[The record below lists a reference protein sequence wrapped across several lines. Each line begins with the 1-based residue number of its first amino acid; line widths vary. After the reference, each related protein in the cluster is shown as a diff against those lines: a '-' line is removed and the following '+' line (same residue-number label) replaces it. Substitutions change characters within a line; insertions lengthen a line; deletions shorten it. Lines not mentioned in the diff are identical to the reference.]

1 MPGNYILENGQA
13 VPCTDI
19 HKWAAWYETAERHV
33 GDDEIDGYRVSTVFL
48 GLDHNF
54 GGGAPLLYETMIF
67 CEGPLNNWA
76 ARYSTWS
83 QAEAGHQKVLDAIR
97 YGRVGDLL
105 TDAERIRDLLT
116 DGD

>member
-13 VPCTDI
+13 VPCTDV

-48 GLDHNF
+48 GLDHNW

-67 CEGPLNNWA
+67 CDDANDVYSLHNWCE
-76 ARYSTWS
+76 RYSTWD
-83 QAEAGHQKVLDAIR
+83 QAAAWHKKVLDAVR
-97 YGRVGDLL
+97 SGRVGDL
-105 TDAERIRDLLT
+105 RT